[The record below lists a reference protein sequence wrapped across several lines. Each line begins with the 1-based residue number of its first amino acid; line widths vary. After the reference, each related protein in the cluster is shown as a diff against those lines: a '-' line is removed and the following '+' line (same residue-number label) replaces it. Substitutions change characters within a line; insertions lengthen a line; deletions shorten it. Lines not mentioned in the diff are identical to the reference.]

1 MKFTFVAL
9 VSLSTSVIAA
19 DQTVIVNSNNF
30 SPRDITVSVGDTVTF
45 TNQGGFHNVISDDGT
60 SNNNAFRCANGCDG
74 DVGGNGDAASNSW
87 SFSLTFFSEEMI
99 GYYCGIH
106 GSSGG
111 NGMSGTINVID
122 DIIFNNDFETIP
134 G

>member
-1 MKFTFVAL
+1 M
-9 VSLSTSVIAA
+9 AA

-30 SPRDITVSVGDTVTF
+30 TPRDITISVGDTVTF

-74 DVGGNGDAASNSW
+74 DGGNGNASSDPW
-87 SFSLTFFSEEMI
+87 SFTLTFFDAEMI

-106 GSSGG
+106 GGTGG
-111 NGMSGTINVID
+111 INMSGTINVVD
-122 DIIFNNDFETIP
+122 DIIFNNDFEALIN
-134 G
+134 